1 MNHIPEHPC
10 NGCSFA
16 VSKPATDVF
25 QRGMINHI
33 CVAHPPTVVVMQS
46 NEYKQA
52 KQKYE
57 EKHEFHHVYPKPI
70 MACSEYNDCCD
81 TYAGRNLSK
90 RDGD

>member
-33 CVAHPPTVVVMQS
+33 CVAHPPTVVVM
-46 NEYKQA
+46 
-52 KQKYE
+52 
-57 EKHEFHHVYPKPI
+57 KHEFHHVYPKPI